1 MYRMMW
7 QRLTISSSEHLN
19 HPDNIIM
26 RLMIVDDS
34 SPSRML
40 LESILQHSG
49 YNDLVQMDSALKAI
63 EYLREASAAQG
74 EQGAA
79 GHADPVDLIL
89 MDLNMPE
96 MDGIEA
102 TRVIK
107 DDPRFADIPVIL
119 VTVSEEQG
127 HLERAFEAGAMDFI
141 SKPVDKVELRV
152 RVRSVL
158 RLKQEID
165 RRKARERELEA
176 LNRTLKDLSDQDGLT
191 GVANRRR
198 FDETYLTEWL
208 RCRREGQSLAVLML
222 DIDLFKA
229 YNDTYGHLQGDACLK
244 LVAQAIKDS
253 LRRPADLVAR
263 FGGEEF
269 VVLLPGTEF
278 EGAMRIAEAIHAGVR
293 ALNLEHKTSDVA
305 PVVTVSV
312 GLAFCIPDS
321 SREPNKLIHAADTAL
336 YDAKR
341 QGRDRIVVGACPL
354 PE

>member
-1 MYRMMW
+1 
-7 QRLTISSSEHLN
+7 
-19 HPDNIIM
+19 M
-26 RLMIVDDS
+26 RLLIVDDS
-34 SPSRML
+34 SSSRML
-40 LESILQHSG
+40 LENILQHSG
-49 YNDLVQMDSALKAI
+49 YNDLVQTDSALKAI
-63 EYLREASAAQG
+63 EYLQQSASAGIQG
-74 EQGAA
+74 LNASEST
-79 GHADPVDLIL
+79 DPVDLIL

-107 DDPRFADIPVIL
+107 ADPRFSDIPVIL
-119 VTVSEEQG
+119 VTVSEEQA

-141 SKPVDKVELRV
+141 NKPVDKVELRA

-198 FDETYLTEWL
+198 FDELYLTEWL
-208 RCRREGQSLAVLML
+208 RCRREQQPLAVLML
-222 DIDLFKA
+222 DIDFFKA

-244 LVAQAIKDS
+244 LVARTIKES
-253 LRRPADLVAR
+253 LRRPADFVAR

-269 VVLLPGTEF
+269 VVLLPATGF
-278 EGAMRIAEAIHAGVR
+278 EGAMRLAEAIHSGVK
-293 ALNLEHKTSDVA
+293 AQSLEHKTSDVA
-305 PVVTVSV
+305 PVVTVSI
-312 GLAFCIPDS
+312 GLAFCVPNDG
-321 SREPNKLIHAADTAL
+321 REPHLLIHAADTAL

-354 PE
+354 SD